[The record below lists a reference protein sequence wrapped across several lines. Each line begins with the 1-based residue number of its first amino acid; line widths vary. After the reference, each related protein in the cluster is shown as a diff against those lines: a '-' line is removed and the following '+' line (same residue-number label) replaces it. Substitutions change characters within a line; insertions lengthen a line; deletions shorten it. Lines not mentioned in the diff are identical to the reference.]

1 MILIIFDLSLIVRS
15 WQKMLV
21 WFCLSLVFN
30 YLYSSA
36 FLEQDFGVSG
46 TALKL
51 CKSYFTDCSQFV
63 SMGGFRSVFTGV
75 PQGSVLGPLL
85 FSIYLFYD
93 DTPITLNIW

>member
-1 MILIIFDLSLIVRS
+1 MILIIFDLSLIVHS
-15 WQKMLV
+15 WQKILV

-51 CKSYFTDCSQFV
+51 CKSYFTDCSQ
-63 SMGGFRSVFTGV
+63 SVFTGV